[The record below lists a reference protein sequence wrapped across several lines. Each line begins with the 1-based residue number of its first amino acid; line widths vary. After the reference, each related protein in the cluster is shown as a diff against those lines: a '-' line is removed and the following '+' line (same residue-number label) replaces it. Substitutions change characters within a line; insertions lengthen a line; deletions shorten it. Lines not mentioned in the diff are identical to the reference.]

1 MNNVLASIFPTHIYP
16 SRIDRLKAV
25 FVYTMLAI
33 VTVVVVIVAISGVLV
48 GGIASQLIPLSGLA
62 IVGIGY
68 ALVRAK
74 QLEIAN
80 MVIVIASMLMII
92 TNNVLDGEVG
102 VLTMLLN
109 VLLLI
114 MAGFLLETRGILL
127 ITASNIIQL
136 FAFSAV
142 EGVEGFDAA
151 ARTILAIIYAITGLV
166 VFVYNKFVQAN
177 RLEGRDVEGSERLK
191 LAEVN
196 MRITRQASA
205 RESMD
210 SALNSTLALILEN
223 YPQLYHA
230 QVFLIDSDGIQA
242 RLVAST
248 GMPGKQL
255 LERNHSLAVGSLSV
269 IGQTTFTGDP
279 VIARTDD
286 KNGVHRVNELLPETR
301 LEAAFPL
308 RVGTEI
314 IGALDLQSK
323 VLEELLENDRLTFQS
338 LANSLSL
345 AIDSIRQFEQA
356 QARVEENQRLAEQ
369 TRTAL
374 REVERLNQRL
384 IGRAWSE
391 YVKGAGDN
399 PGYSIDFATDH
410 SNLFYDWTETL
421 ADAVRSNNL
430 VQEGNVIA
438 IPLRVRGQVV
448 GAMEF
453 ELEENQD
460 FTPED
465 LELITEV
472 SERFGLAAENTRL
485 VEESQRTAQ
494 RETLIN
500 QITSRFQSAQNVE
513 ATLAEAARSLSETL
527 SADKVKIRL
536 GTPES
541 YENGKES

>member
-453 ELEENQD
+453 ELKK
-460 FTPED
+460 
-465 LELITEV
+465 IKI
-472 SERFGLAAENTRL
+472 SHRK
-485 VEESQRTAQ
+485 
-494 RETLIN
+494 
-500 QITSRFQSAQNVE
+500 TSN
-513 ATLAEAARSLSETL
+513 
-527 SADKVKIRL
+527 
-536 GTPES
+536 
-541 YENGKES
+541 